1 METDEYIGELVDK
14 LTGDG
19 HMEDTVLVLS
29 LIHISFWLCVWIL

>member
-19 HMEDTVLVLS
+19 HMKDTVLVFYADHYGK
-29 LIHISFWLCVWIL
+29 IGRAHV